1 MSKNSKTVVAKPV
14 AKKAAA
20 KPAAEKS
27 AAKTVKA
34 PAKKAAAKVEKAAKP
49 AKAEVKAVKVPAKTA
64 AAKAPAKKTAEK
76 TVKAPKVVKA
86 PKAAAPKKVPV
97 EFVADC
103 PLATTVSVAGSFNNW
118 AVDADMLK
126 KDKKTGLWVA
136 KISLVPGDYEY
147 KFVCDGKNWDAG
159 DNKIKH
165 V

>member
-14 AKKAAA
+14 KKVATKAAA

-27 AAKTVKA
+27 AAKTVKTPAKKALPKAEKPVKAPAKVAKVEAPKAEVKVAKA
-34 PAKKAAAKVEKAAKP
+34 PAKKAAA
-49 AKAEVKAVKVPAKTA
+49 
-64 AAKAPAKKTAEK
+64 
-76 TVKAPKVVKA
+76 
-86 PKAAAPKKVPV
+86 PKKVAV

-103 PLATTVSVAGSFNNW
+103 PLATTVSVAGTFNNW
-118 AVDADMLK
+118 TVDADMLK
-126 KDKKTGLWVA
+126 KDEKTGLWVA

-147 KFVCDGKNWDAG
+147 KFVCDGVNWDAG

>member
-14 AKKAAA
+14 KKVATKAVA

-34 PAKKAAAKVEKAAKP
+34 PAKKALPKAEKPAKAPAKVAKAAKVE
-49 AKAEVKAVKVPAKTA
+49 VKV
-64 AAKAPAKKTAEK
+64 AKAPAKKAAT
-76 TVKAPKVVKA
+76 KA
-86 PKAAAPKKVPV
+86 PKAAAPKKVAV

-103 PLATTVSVAGSFNNW
+103 PLATTVSVAGTFNNW
-118 AVDADMLK
+118 TVDADMLK

-136 KISLVPGDYEY
+136 KISLVPGNYEY
-147 KFVCDGKNWDAG
+147 KFVCDGVNWDAG

>member
-1 MSKNSKTVVAKPV
+1 MAKTTANKVAKAP

-20 KPAAEKS
+20 KPAAEKK
-27 AAKTVKA
+27 ACAKACAKPA
-34 PAKKAAAKVEKAAKP
+34 AKKA
-49 AKAEVKAVKVPAKTA
+49 
-64 AAKAPAKKTAEK
+64 
-76 TVKAPKVVKA
+76 A
-86 PKAAAPKKVPV
+86 PKAAAKPAAEKKAAPKAAAAKKVAV

-118 AVDADMLK
+118 AVDKDMLK
-126 KDKKTGLWVA
+126 KDKKTDLWTA
-136 KISLVPGDYEY
+136 KISLAAGDYEY

>member
-1 MSKNSKTVVAKPV
+1 VVAKHV
-14 AKKAAA
+14 KKKATKAAA

-34 PAKKAAAKVEKAAKP
+34 PAKKTTPKAEKPAKAAKVEAP
-49 AKAEVKAVKVPAKTA
+49 KAEVKV
-64 AAKAPAKKTAEK
+64 AKAPAKKAAA
-76 TVKAPKVVKA
+76 KAT
-86 PKAAAPKKVPV
+86 APKKVAV

-103 PLATTVSVAGSFNNW
+103 PLATTVSVAGTFNNW
-118 AVDADMLK
+118 TVDADMLK

-147 KFVCDGKNWDAG
+147 KFVCDGVNWDAG

>member
-14 AKKAAA
+14 KKVATKAAA

-34 PAKKAAAKVEKAAKP
+34 PAKKAAPKAEKPAKVAKAAKVEAP
-49 AKAEVKAVKVPAKTA
+49 KAEVKV
-64 AAKAPAKKTAEK
+64 AKAPAKKAAT
-76 TVKAPKVVKA
+76 KA
-86 PKAAAPKKVPV
+86 PKAAAPKKVAV

-103 PLATTVSVAGSFNNW
+103 PLATTVSVAGTFNNW
-118 AVDADMLK
+118 TVDADMLK

-165 V
+165 L

>member
-1 MSKNSKTVVAKPV
+1 MSKNSKTVVEKP
-14 AKKAAA
+14 AKKVAA
-20 KPAAEKS
+20 KKTEMKVAAKA

-34 PAKKAAAKVEKAAKP
+34 PAKKALP
-49 AKAEVKAVKVPAKTA
+49 KAEKP
-64 AAKAPAKKTAEK
+64 AKAPAK
-76 TVKAPKVVKA
+76 VV
-86 PKAAAPKKVPV
+86 KAAAPKKVAV

-103 PLATTVSVAGSFNNW
+103 PLATTVSVAGTFNNW
-118 AVDADMLK
+118 TVDADMLK

>member
-1 MSKNSKTVVAKPV
+1 MSKNSKTVVEKP
-14 AKKAAA
+14 AKKVAA
-20 KPAAEKS
+20 KKTETKVAAKA

-34 PAKKAAAKVEKAAKP
+34 PAKKALPKVEKP
-49 AKAEVKAVKVPAKTA
+49 
-64 AAKAPAKKTAEK
+64 AKAPAKVAKAAKVE
-76 TVKAPKVVKA
+76 APKAAAKA
-86 PKAAAPKKVPV
+86 PKAAAPKKVAV

-103 PLATTVSVAGSFNNW
+103 PLATTVSVAGTFNNW
-118 AVDADMLK
+118 TVDADMLK

>member
-14 AKKAAA
+14 KKVATKAAA

-34 PAKKAAAKVEKAAKP
+34 PAKKALPKAEKPAKVAKAAKVEAP
-49 AKAEVKAVKVPAKTA
+49 KAEVKIA
-64 AAKAPAKKTAEK
+64 
-76 TVKAPKVVKA
+76 KA
-86 PKAAAPKKVPV
+86 PKAAAPKKVAV

-103 PLATTVSVAGSFNNW
+103 PLATTVSVAGTFNNW
-118 AVDADMLK
+118 TVDADMLK
-126 KDKKTGLWVA
+126 KDKKSGLWVA

-147 KFVCDGKNWDAG
+147 KFVCDGVNWDAG

>member
-1 MSKNSKTVVAKPV
+1 MAKTTANKATKAP

-20 KPAAEKS
+20 KPAAEKKP
-27 AAKTVKA
+27 AAKAVKPA
-34 PAKKAAAKVEKAAKP
+34 AKKA
-49 AKAEVKAVKVPAKTA
+49 
-64 AAKAPAKKTAEK
+64 
-76 TVKAPKVVKA
+76 A
-86 PKAAAPKKVPV
+86 PKAAAKPAAAPKAAPKAAAAKKVAV

-118 AVDADMLK
+118 AVDKDMLK
-126 KDKKTGLWVA
+126 KDKKTGLWTA
-136 KISLVPGDYEY
+136 KISLAAGDYEY

>member
-14 AKKAAA
+14 AKKTATKAA
-20 KPAAEKS
+20 
-27 AAKTVKA
+27 KA
-34 PAKKAAAKVEKAAKP
+34 PAKKAEAKAAPEKKAEPKAAKPAAKVAKPVAETPKAAKP
-49 AKAEVKAVKVPAKTA
+49 AKA
-64 AAKAPAKKTAEK
+64 PAKKVAEK
-76 TVKAPKVVKA
+76 PA
-86 PKAAAPKKVPV
+86 KAAAPKKVAV

-103 PLATTVSVAGSFNNW
+103 PLATTVSIAGTFNDW
-118 AVDADMLK
+118 AVDVDMLK